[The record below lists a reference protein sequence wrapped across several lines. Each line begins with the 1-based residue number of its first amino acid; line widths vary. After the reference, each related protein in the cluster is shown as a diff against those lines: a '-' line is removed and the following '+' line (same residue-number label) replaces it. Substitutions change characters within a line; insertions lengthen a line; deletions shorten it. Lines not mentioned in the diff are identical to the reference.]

1 MSCVNVLAL
10 NGAFGPAKIESHL
23 SFFFPLPFLH
33 PNEKRFYH
41 LRKKIFFSSSSLT
54 LLAVVVD
61 DASPHPQGSPFAGG
75 ETLTDR

>member
-1 MSCVNVLAL
+1 MRECAGLEWRLWTSQDRVTPFFLFPF
-10 NGAFGPAKIESHL
+10 AFPPS
-23 SFFFPLPFLH
+23 

-61 DASPHPQGSPFAGG
+61 DASSHPQGSPFAGG